1 MKELLIII
9 FVHCVYEIFT
19 QIEAEI
25 LLFFPDK
32 IFRQQNSR
40 DFLSDNV
47 FQIRGFFYDFDPS
60 KILLHLKYVKTG
72 QNSTSGVE
80 LVEM

>member
-1 MKELLIII
+1 MKELSIII

-40 DFLSDNV
+40 DFLSEDLV
-47 FQIRGFFYDFDPS
+47 RR
-60 KILLHLKYVKTG
+60 LV
-72 QNSTSGVE
+72 
-80 LVEM
+80 VEMWSILFFADWKIN